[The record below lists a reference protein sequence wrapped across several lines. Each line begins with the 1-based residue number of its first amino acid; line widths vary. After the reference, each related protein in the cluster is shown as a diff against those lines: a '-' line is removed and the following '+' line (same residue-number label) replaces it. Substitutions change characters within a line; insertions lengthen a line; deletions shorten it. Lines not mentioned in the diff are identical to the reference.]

1 MGGAMGASRWPAF
14 LLVVDRREIGSDDDF
29 QTLEETRVSLR
40 HRGGNRDERTS
51 KFRKCGEF
59 DERCTRFAFL
69 IRFLIYIVDAFT

>member
-40 HRGGNRDERTS
+40 HRGGNRDERTQIQ
-51 KFRKCGEF
+51 KTATGEF
-59 DERCTRFAFL
+59 DERCTRFA
-69 IRFLIYIVDAFT
+69 RF